1 MIVNDN
7 ENNFHKR
14 FFSSKNLKVRII
26 IYTNTHFIKNVP
38 NIYNYIITFCMYIN
52 NILPLCVCAYK
63 LYIHENDKIRLKK
76 KFSK

>member
-7 ENNFHKR
+7 EINVHKI

-38 NIYNYIITFCMYIN
+38 NNYNSCVITFCMYIH
-52 NILPLCVCAYK
+52 ITICVCAYK
-63 LYIHENDKIRLKK
+63 LYVL
-76 KFSK
+76 